1 MKTAEERADE
11 AIEEMNKINMTNF
24 DRDMRLLIINALKN
38 QDKITRHAC
47 AEAINKIDGDL
58 YEAKLVEAS
67 NACMNVK
74 AT

>member
-1 MKTAEERADE
+1 MKTAEERAEDYLKKYVGTWNAKQE
-11 AIEEMNKINMTNF
+11 RELVI
-24 DRDMRLLIINALKN
+24 LIKE

-74 AT
+74 AV